1 MEIEELQSAWV
12 QMSQELDHQK
22 KLTNEIILDMTKQKY
37 QNKFNILTNYETV
50 GAFVCFIVAFFVL
63 LNFGKL
69 DTWYLKICG
78 ILTLS
83 FLIVLPVLV
92 LSTLKKIKNIDITK
106 GSYKENLKV
115 YLRTKNRL
123 LKLQQVGMAIG
134 FAGLLFILPVTSKI
148 ISNKNVFLTNLK
160 VEQYVI
166 FAITLVALAFFCKW
180 AYKGYLKI
188 TQSAQDLIKDLE

>member
-37 QNKFNILTNYETV
+37 QNKFNILTKYETV

-134 FAGLLFILPVTSKI
+134 FVGLLFIVPVTSKI

-166 FAITLVALAFFCKW
+166 FATTLVALAFFCKW

>member
-37 QNKFNILTNYETV
+37 QNKFNILTKYETV

-115 YLRTKNRL
+115 YLQTKNRL

-134 FAGLLFILPVTSKI
+134 FVGLLFIVPVTSKI
-148 ISNKNVFLTNLK
+148 ISNKNVLLTNLK

-166 FAITLVALAFFCKW
+166 FATTLVALVFFCKW